1 MTRTVT
7 LLAVLL
13 ATLLLVPAAV
23 ANKGDDGGGHHAK
36 RVGTVVSV
44 DAAAG
49 TVTIKI
55 DGATLLTAGD
65 TVVVKAREFRRAEVV
80 VPRDE
85 EDEQE
90 DDEDEQEV
98 EVKGQLTSLLP
109 LTVTTKAGR
118 AVTCVIPA
126 GVSLTG
132 FTTGMRVQMK
142 CDDVNG
148 TLTLRRLRAEKNDR
162 QNGDHSGPGRGD
174 DDHQGQGNP
183 GGGGKDDD

>member
-23 ANKGDDGGGHHAK
+23 ANKGDDGGGHRAK

-65 TVVVKAREFRRAEVV
+65 TVVVKARAFRRAEVV
-80 VPRDE
+80 VPR
-85 EDEQE
+85 

-98 EVKGQLTSLLP
+98 EVKGELTSLLP
-109 LTVTTKAGR
+109 LAVTTKAGR

-174 DDHQGQGNP
+174 DDDQGQGGP
-183 GGGGKDDD
+183 GGGKDDD